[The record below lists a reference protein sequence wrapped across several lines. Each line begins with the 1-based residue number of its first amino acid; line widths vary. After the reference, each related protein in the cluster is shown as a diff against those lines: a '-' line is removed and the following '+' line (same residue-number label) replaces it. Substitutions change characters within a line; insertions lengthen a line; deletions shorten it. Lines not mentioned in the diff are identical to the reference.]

1 MRGGETRCEHHAR
14 VLLRRYFR
22 GTRSKEIELSKI
34 SVRSVVLPSGCGNC
48 KPIQKCRYCC
58 KRAEALRCLG
68 LKCGQ
73 HTPNRGVG
81 ALPDCPRVAFFARL
95 WDARRRR
102 RHMTRAL
109 VRPQTVGDRVITE
122 STQQRRRDLRGEL
135 VHSTALLYQ
144 DMVRWASHIPYGIVD
159 NTSASEPPEV
169 PWRSKLDLTPQTN
182 CLQPHSHTTH
192 QEPGGPIAPPRHG
205 LRL

>member
-102 RHMTRAL
+102 RH
-109 VRPQTVGDRVITE
+109 DRV
-122 STQQRRRDLRGEL
+122 QRRRDLRGEL
-135 VHSTALLYQ
+135 VHSTVSGYGALGVPNAPTPTILYSGQ
-144 DMVRWASHIPYGIVD
+144 HV
-159 NTSASEPPEV
+159 SASEPPEV